1 MSKTKMVNT
10 DTLRGLTQVARDRHY
25 NRVLDPE
32 DVEQLDPEGIHLL
45 DPLLFHEHAAGK
57 QTDLVQWRC
66 RAYLKMKDDDSSIP
80 YVTMLDIACDKW
92 DGLADVT
99 NIEERDGN
107 GRVA

>member
-10 DTLRGLTQVARDRHY
+10 EGLRYLTKVARDRRY

-32 DVEQLDPEGIHLL
+32 DVERLDPEGIHLL
-45 DPLLFHEHAAGK
+45 DPLLFHEHAAG
-57 QTDLVQWRC
+57 QLTDEVQWRC

-92 DGLADVT
+92 DGLTDV
-99 NIEERDGN
+99 EEVTN